1 MKRGEPRR
9 ARDQEIMTLYEV
21 AEYLRLH
28 PVTAYRMVKRGDVPA
43 FRIGTEWRFRRKQI
57 NRWIADLQM
66 APVEPK
72 PRARRGPKRK

>member
-43 FRIGTEWRFRRKQI
+43 FRIGTEWRFRRERI

-66 APVEPK
+66 AQVEPK
-72 PRARRGPKRK
+72 SRSRRGPKKK